1 MIGRLV
7 YNVRQCS
14 TGAHSSLF
22 EFLPRPSIISSPPV
36 APLLWHPWRPLL
48 YHDDVAWRSKCIVYI
63 LFRSVDVIAAKKTT
77 TGRRPTCYNK
87 KPSSY
92 ISAAGHVLYD
102 KRTKSVSF
110 FISYIF
116 WPSLLGLKCFGGW
129 FYVIY
134 RRTNGSTLSFG
145 RLFMWYVPSPPPLYY
160 IGPPHPILR

>member
-1 MIGRLV
+1 MFD
-7 YNVRQCS
+7 N
-14 TGAHSSLF
+14 
-22 EFLPRPSIISSPPV
+22 
-36 APLLWHPWRPLL
+36 APLAPTAVCSNFSRGPASYLVLRWLRCYDTPDDHS